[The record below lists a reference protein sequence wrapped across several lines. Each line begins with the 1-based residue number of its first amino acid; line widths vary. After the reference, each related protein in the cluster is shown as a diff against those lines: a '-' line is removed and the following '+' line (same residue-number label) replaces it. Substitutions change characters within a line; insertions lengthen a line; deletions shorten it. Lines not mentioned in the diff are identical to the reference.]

1 MAMATSVEEWTGE
14 DKIRAVLPV
23 MRGDVTRRDQ
33 ATKLMVPEQL
43 LQKWQEQVS
52 DAVLEATSRLW

>member
-1 MAMATSVEEWTGE
+1 MATSVENWTGDE
-14 DKIRAVLPV
+14 KVRAVLPI
-23 MRGDVTRRDQ
+23 MRGDVSRHDQ
-33 ATKLMVPEQL
+33 AARVMVSEQL